1 MKHIAIISYGCSGTN
16 AIVDQLLNNSNF
28 WFHENKE
35 PLNVNF
41 KHYNGYLTDGDA
53 HWYNDHISKMT
64 SQAEKEGKFLLI
76 HIKPGHFSDIKVDLH
91 EGIKTLKD
99 KFDFVTIKRNNYLA
113 VLSSGQFKIARKIKD
128 TTTTS
133 INENK
138 VKKLFNLFQRMDLR
152 NNAIQEYTKP
162 NTIHIDYEKELNV
175 DTRAAADKVTRFY
188 NIFEEY
194 KYERKRHNFH
204 AKKNQWSGVLLKDKL
219 DNFKDI
225 ERELTGTIYEW
236 MLKE

>member
-35 PLNVNF
+35 PLNVNRE
-41 KHYNGYLTDGDA
+41 HYNGYLKDGDA
-53 HWYNDHISKMT
+53 HWYNDHISKMIK
-64 SQAEKEGKFLLI
+64 SAEKEGKLLLI
-76 HIKPGHFSDIKVDLH
+76 HIKPMHFLGLKVDLR
-91 EGIKTLKD
+91 EGIEMLSD

-113 VLSSGQFKIARKIKD
+113 ILSSGHFKKARKIKGSKTVTID
-128 TTTTS
+128 
-133 INENK
+133 ENK
-138 VKKLFNLFQRMDLR
+138 VKSIFNIFQRMDLT
-152 NNAIQEYTKP
+152 NSAIQEYTKP

-175 DTRAAADKVTRFY
+175 DTRNAADKITKFY
-188 NIFEEY
+188 NIFEDY

-204 AKKNQWSGVLLKDKL
+204 AKKNQWSNILLKEKL
-219 DNFKDI
+219 NNFKNI
-225 ERELTGTIYEW
+225 EKELYGTIYEW